1 MKSYNSVE
9 EYADHIRRET
19 SHVLASMC
27 KYMGPEHS
35 AVKRVAD
42 LCTEAAT
49 IVNQTKMQQ
58 EQAGGYNLASLKV
71 NADTPSNSETGW
83 ERED

>member
-9 EYADHIRRET
+9 EYADHVRRET

-27 KYMGPEHS
+27 KYMGPEHP

>member
-9 EYADHIRRET
+9 EYADHVRRET

-27 KYMGPEHS
+27 KYMGPEHP
-35 AVKRVAD
+35 AVQRVAD
-42 LCTEAAT
+42 LCTEAAN

-58 EQAGGYNLASLKV
+58 EQAGGYNLTTLHVEANSG
-71 NADTPSNSETGW
+71 NNSETGF
-83 ERED
+83 EDRD